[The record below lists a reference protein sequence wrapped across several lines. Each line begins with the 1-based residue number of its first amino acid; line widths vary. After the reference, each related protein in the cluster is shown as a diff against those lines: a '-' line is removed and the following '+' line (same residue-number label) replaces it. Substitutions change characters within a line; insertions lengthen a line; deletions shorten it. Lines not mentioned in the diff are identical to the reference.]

1 MGTMGNQITNM
12 TNPMDFV
19 SGLSAATDGFLGHLI
34 LITFFIILLIAMK
47 NFEFKRTFAASSFL
61 TFLVAVLLFG
71 MNLIPSWDLYISLTL
86 AIIGGVALM
95 LSD

>member
-1 MGTMGNQITNM
+1 
-12 TNPMDFV
+12 
-19 SGLSAATDGFLGHLI
+19 
-34 LITFFIILLIAMK
+34 MK

-71 MNLIPSWDLYISLTL
+71 MNLIPSWDLYISLTM

-95 LSD
+95 LSDN